1 VKHGATNLS
10 RYDLIWNEIKK
21 HGYVELTVTKAS
33 ARPVWNGIKRVKT
46 AENVARRMAG
56 LVGWSKLVLRQEEL
70 SSTHIKLRISLLYRT
85 DL

>member
-1 VKHGATNLS
+1 MS

-33 ARPVWNGIKRVKT
+33 ARPVLNGIKRIKT

-56 LVGWSKLVLRQEEL
+56 LVGWSKLVITQTEL
-70 SSTHIKLRISLLYRT
+70 SPTYIKIHISLLYRT

>member
-1 VKHGATNLS
+1 MS

-33 ARPVWNGIKRVKT
+33 ARPVLNGIKRIKT
-46 AENVARRMAG
+46 AENVARRLAG
-56 LVGWSKLVLRQEEL
+56 LVCWSKLVITQTEL
-70 SSTHIKLRISLLYRT
+70 SSTHLRIRLELLYRT